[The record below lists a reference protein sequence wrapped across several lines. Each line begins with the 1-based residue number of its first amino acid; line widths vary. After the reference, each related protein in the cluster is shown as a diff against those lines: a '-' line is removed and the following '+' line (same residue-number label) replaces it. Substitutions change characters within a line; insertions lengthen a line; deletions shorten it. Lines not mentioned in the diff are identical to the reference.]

1 MVALQAQ
8 VLDQLPTDLA
18 IEVLRCA
25 PGTISS
31 QLRRLPQSLSSLV
44 ALAMFPALAAA
55 CTLPSD
61 RPGAASDLPTLTLC
75 VDVGQAGDADVAARA
90 SPDTCSHDSDLFH
103 GFNGAQSSIWVH
115 CDDESAPVDVFSLYS
130 LQKRPHVVA
139 CPLLARSGSLQDLSL
154 KLPDRTCLVLDTRSA
169 ALDIHRAKFEGVSS
183 HSSVLN
189 RFFRM
194 LGQVH
199 CLGHHHVRF

>member
-75 VDVGQAGDADVAARA
+75 VDVGQARQAMLTWQPALLQTPVATIQTSSMALMARRAA
-90 SPDTCSHDSDLFH
+90 SGCTVMMNLRLLMYSVCTPCSCL
-103 GFNGAQSSIWVH
+103 
-115 CDDESAPVDVFSLYS
+115 LYTS
-130 LQKRPHVVA
+130 PSPR
-139 CPLLARSGSLQDLSL
+139 
-154 KLPDRTCLVLDTRSA
+154 DRTRS
-169 ALDIHRAKFEGVSS
+169 RMPSS
-183 HSSVLN
+183 A
-189 RFFRM
+189 
-194 LGQVH
+194 
-199 CLGHHHVRF
+199 